1 MNSYA
6 PYSEQDEYCLIQGE
20 SGVFYPGVRVEN
32 ISFPLTI
39 SAIHGAICSC
49 LANGDRPVSFYQEQ
63 PESELMNYWKD
74 EFDLQELK
82 TLPAS
87 PNIFNPLLP
96 PETEILPALQKLSD
110 NCVIPHSGFPVT
122 ALLET
127 EDGYIPGVNIEV
139 SAWSLGLCAERTAIS
154 RAVAAGYETRLRKL
168 HVYAPKG
175 EFSSPCG
182 ACRQV
187 LAEFM
192 PRNQIVLHHANQ
204 TTSTHFVKD
213 MLPYGFTGSSLRK
226 RS

>member
-6 PYSEQDEYCLIQGE
+6 PYSEHNEYCLVKGE
-20 SGVFYPGVRVEN
+20 SGLFYPGVLVEN

-39 SAIHGAICSC
+39 SAVHGAICSC
-49 LANGDRPVSFYQEQ
+49 LANGDRPVAIYQDG
-63 PESELMNYWKD
+63 PESELMEYWKS
-74 EFDLQELK
+74 EFQLQRLDS
-82 TLPAS
+82 LPDS
-87 PNIFNPLLP
+87 PEIFDPLMP
-96 PETEILPALQKLSD
+96 PETDVLPALQKLTEH
-110 NCVIPHSGFPVT
+110 CVIPHSGFPVT

-127 EDGYIPGVNIEV
+127 GKGIIPGVNIEV
-139 SAWSLGLCAERTAIS
+139 SAWSLGLCAERTAIF
-154 RAVAAGYETRLRKL
+154 RAVTAGLDQQLGKL
-168 HVYAPKG
+168 HIYAPKG

-192 PRNQIVLHHANQ
+192 PREQIVLHHSNL

-226 RS
+226 TP